1 MRRLL
6 AFAAVS
12 AALSSPALAQQEA
25 CKEAPALLAAADIL
39 LLEPAEKPKFWRDRY
54 GADGAYLKM
63 RYGGLDFL
71 AGDALLTS
79 LEARA
84 KPPERGLELRLS
96 HVTTDGR
103 AARIPMIAPT
113 ARDGTN
119 LPLLG
124 GSVLRA
130 LVLEDGGDWL
140 VGETKR
146 WLDAQPDNPQRVS
159 FAVNV
164 ARSIA
169 DAGDDAKKAL
179 ADKAQAAGAWY
190 LAFAAHAVRDDLS
203 GLIGLLDRAPAGA
216 LGDPAGQDAA
226 AFRENLIRFALTI
239 ADIRE
244 TFDIAKQP
252 AEVKAFDA
260 KRQYGQAF
268 RDMYRLA
275 GQVPEMHML
284 LTVLNQTGKMEL
296 ATELT
301 PQLAAGIAE
310 GKLDPRRP
318 AGVVVA
324 MVDGL
329 DRILGRATREGTLE
343 TFDVTAGPSGFPP
356 ERASAYADRMI
367 ARHALAPLVLG
378 EAGSVEVPPA
388 LTKAF
393 DWARWHRVA
402 AALSSGAPID
412 AIDRLVAADLLVGSA
427 RFDEAVA
434 MISQVGDVAAAHPA
448 AYTIAVSL
456 DRGCG
461 GFMKPAVPLFDG
473 IYRFFPRQD

>member
-6 AFAAVS
+6 AFVAVS
-12 AALSSPALAQQEA
+12 AALSGPTFAQQEA
-25 CKEAPALLAAADIL
+25 CKEAPALLAAADL
-39 LLEPAEKPKFWRDRY
+39 LLREPAEKPKFWRDRY
-54 GADGAYLKM
+54 GAGGAYLKM

-71 AGDALLTS
+71 AGDALLSS
-79 LEARA
+79 LETRA
-84 KPPERGLELRLS
+84 KPPERGEELRLS
-96 HVTTDGR
+96 HVRTDGR
-103 AARIPMIAPT
+103 AARIPLIPPT

-124 GSVLRA
+124 PSVLRA

-146 WLDAQPDNPQRVS
+146 WFDAQPDNPQRFS
-159 FAVNV
+159 FAVSV
-164 ARSIA
+164 ARSVS
-169 DAGDDAKKAL
+169 DAGDDAKEAL
-179 ADKAQAAGAWY
+179 ADKAEAAGVWN

-203 GLIGLLDRAPAGA
+203 DLVGLLDRAPAGA
-216 LGDPAGQDAA
+216 LGNPAGQDAA

-239 ADIRE
+239 ADMRE
-244 TFDIAKQP
+244 TFDITRQP
-252 AEVKAFDA
+252 AEVKTFDA

-268 RDMYRLA
+268 RDMYRLT
-275 GQVPEMHML
+275 GQVPELHML
-284 LTVLNQTGKMEL
+284 LTVLNQTGRIEL

-301 PQLAAGIAE
+301 PALATALAE
-310 GKLDPRRP
+310 GKLDPRQP
-318 AGVVVA
+318 AGVVAA

-329 DRILGRATREGTLE
+329 DRILGRATREGTLDS
-343 TFDVTAGPSGFPP
+343 FDVTAGPSGFPP
-356 ERASAYADRMI
+356 EKASAYADRMI

-378 EAGSVEVPPA
+378 KAAKIDAPPA

-402 AALSSGAPID
+402 GSLSSGTPID
-412 AIDRLVAADLLVGSA
+412 EIDRFVAADLLVGAA

-434 MISQVGDVAAAHPA
+434 MIEQVGDVVAAQPS
-448 AYTIAVSL
+448 AYTLAVSL
-456 DRGCG
+456 DRACLGA
-461 GFMKPAVPLFDG
+461 MKPATPLFDG